1 MYVGECAAVCR
12 YMKFNASRRKS
23 TKKVSTIYFCC
34 RAGAS
39 TISCSNTFFLAS
51 ILTASC
57 IKRSAARRWRWR
69 QQCGDKTR
77 QLFWFFLSFFPT
89 FCQIANSV
97 SDVHCSASTR
107 FYAKHAGAA
116 AVPIHLRNVGI
127 AKKSEM
133 PQERTEIP
141 RTSLMMESSK
151 KTCETPTRCRTF
163 MILKVP
169 LLTICCGSSSASA
182 ASRPHNRCLA
192 PRLHCQQSYR
202 QQRPERRSRLSLS
215 VKEKCKWR

>member
-1 MYVGECAAVCR
+1 MLLEE
-12 YMKFNASRRKS
+12 NQRRKS
-23 TKKVSTIYFCC
+23 VQSTSAVSWSKHHQLQQHFFFGEY
-34 RAGAS
+34 
-39 TISCSNTFFLAS
+39 SCSWLHQKKCSPA
-51 ILTASC
+51 LTLETTV
-57 IKRSAARRWRWR
+57 WR
-69 QQCGDKTR
+69 QDKAAI
-77 QLFWFFLSFFPT
+77 LILLSFFPT

-141 RTSLMMESSK
+141 RTSLMMESGK
-151 KTCETPTRCRTF
+151 ETCETPTRCRTF

-182 ASRPHNRCLA
+182 ASHPHIRCLA

-202 QQRPERRSRLSLS
+202 QQRPERRSRLSLR